1 MNIQPLSQAHSAAT
15 PQMRRAAEAFEGQVL
30 GLMLKP
36 IFATANNARTTFG
49 GGAAEEQWQP
59 MMTEAYATR
68 MARAGGLGIRDMVL
82 GHMLRIQESAT
93 RGIDE
98 AQQQESRP

>member
-1 MNIQPLSQAHSAAT
+1 MNIQPMANGHAAAT
-15 PQMRRAAEAFEGQVL
+15 PRMRQAAEAFEGQVL

-36 IFATANNARTTFG
+36 IFATANAARTAFG
-49 GGAAEEQWQP
+49 GGSAEEQWQP

-82 GHMLRIQESAT
+82 GHMLRIQEAQQ
-93 RGIDE
+93 
-98 AQQQESRP
+98 QQQESRP

>member
-1 MNIQPLSQAHSAAT
+1 MNIQPLSTTHQAAT
-15 PQMRRAAEAFEGQVL
+15 PRMRQAAEAFEGQVL

-36 IFATANNARTTFG
+36 IFATASNARSAFG

-59 MMTEAYATR
+59 MMTEAYANR

-82 GHMLRIQESAT
+82 GHMLRIQEAQQQ
-93 RGIDE
+93 
-98 AQQQESRP
+98 QQQESRP

>member
-1 MNIQPLSQAHSAAT
+1 MTIQPIQTPAAAAAAT
-15 PQMRRAAEAFEGQVL
+15 PRMRQAAEAFEGQVL
-30 GLMLKP
+30 SLMLKP
-36 IFATANNARTTFG
+36 IFATANNARSAFG

-82 GHMLRIQESAT
+82 GHMLRIQE
-93 RGIDE
+93 

>member
-1 MNIQPLSQAHSAAT
+1 MNVQPAQNNHAAAT
-15 PQMRRAAEAFEGQVL
+15 PRMRQAAEAFEGQVL

-36 IFATANNARTTFG
+36 IFATANNARSAFG

-82 GHMLRIQESAT
+82 GHMLRIQE
-93 RGIDE
+93 
-98 AQQQESRP
+98 AQQQENRP